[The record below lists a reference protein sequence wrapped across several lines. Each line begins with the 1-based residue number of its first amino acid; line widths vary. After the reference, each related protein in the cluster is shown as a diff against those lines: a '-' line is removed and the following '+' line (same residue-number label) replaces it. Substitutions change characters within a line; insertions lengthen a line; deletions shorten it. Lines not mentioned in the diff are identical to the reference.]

1 MLVRMNGAKI
11 AKIFLAVLFI
21 SLLIVPVSFAR
32 IVSQNAPIYTLNQD
46 DVVDDDLLVAA
57 ESVTIA
63 GTVNGDVYAV
73 AERVVVTGTVNGDI
87 YAAGAV
93 VEITGTVSQDVVAAG
108 GTVTVRSASIG
119 DSLVTAGDIISV
131 SEDVTVA
138 GGLIFAGRNV
148 HNSAVVDRGMYG
160 AAGLLDFNGT
170 VGKDVWVTLGA
181 LTAGNDAVIAG
192 DLSYSMEKSAD
203 LPESLTVNGATTYVD
218 PASYS
223 TGWQGFGNQEFS
235 NRVNLGYQLWSYSAA
250 LLIGLLFLY
259 FFGDVGKNI
268 ALTMRSKFWSSLGWG
283 IAVLFGTMPVLILI
297 MLTVVGIPL
306 GLLFMGL
313 FFLEIYFAKIFLG
326 VLYGSFISEK
336 VLKSSPPNKFVL
348 FALGLGVYYVIG
360 LVPFVNVAQMII
372 AIVLS
377 LGAVFIVKRER
388 FFGSTSTGSSL
399 AQVTED

>member
-1 MLVRMNGAKI
+1 MNKT
-11 AKIFLAVLFI
+11 KVVQLFLAVLFI
-21 SLLIVPVSFAR
+21 SLLVVPVSFAR
-32 IVSQNAPIYTLNQD
+32 IVSQNAPIYTLKEEET
-46 DVVDDDLLVAA
+46 VDDDLLVAA

-73 AERVVVTGTVNGDI
+73 AERVVVTGTINGDV

-93 VEITGTVSQDVVAAG
+93 VEITGTVSQDVVVAG
-108 GTVTVRSASIG
+108 GTVTVRSVSIG

-138 GGLIFAGRNV
+138 GGFIFAGRNV
-148 HNSAVVDRGMYG
+148 HNNAVVGRGMYG

-181 LTAGNDAVIAG
+181 MTAGNAALISG
-192 DLSYSMEKSAD
+192 DLSYSMEHDTD
-203 LPESLTVNGATTYVD
+203 LPESLTVNGSTNYVA
-218 PASYS
+218 PASLTQDWKGYNA
-223 TGWQGFGNQEFS
+223 QGFG
-235 NRVNLGYQLWSYSAA
+235 RMNLGYQLWSYSAA

-259 FFGDVGKNI
+259 FFGDVAKNV
-268 ALTMRSKFWSSLGWG
+268 ALTMRNKLWGSLGWG
-283 IAVLFGTMPVLILI
+283 VAVFFGTIPVILLI

-306 GLLFMGL
+306 GLLLMGF

-336 VLKSSPPNKFVL
+336 ILKTPSQNRFVL

-360 LVPFVNVAQMII
+360 LVPFLNIAQSII
-372 AIVLS
+372 AIILT

-388 FFGSTSTGSSL
+388 FFYQAPG
-399 AQVTED
+399 Q